1 MNLSQHFHL
10 AEFTASQTAERLGR
24 PIIAPPDV
32 IANLERLCTTLLE
45 PIRIELGR
53 SIIIT
58 SGYRPDWLNAAIGG
72 SAHSAHM
79 QGLAA
84 DVKVVGMA
92 PREFSRWVMHRE
104 FEALDQC
111 IMEGT
116 WTHLAV
122 SLAVPRHEYL
132 TASFAGGKATYT
144 KGIA

>member
-1 MNLSQHFHL
+1 MHLSEHFL
-10 AEFTASQTAERLGR
+10 LSEFTFSQTATRLGR
-24 PIIAPPDV
+24 EVIAPPDV
-32 IANLERLCTTLLE
+32 VDNLRLLCTTLLE

-53 SIIIT
+53 TIVIT
-58 SGYRPDWLNAAIGG
+58 SGYRPSWLNIAIGG
-72 SAHSAHM
+72 SATSAHM
-79 QGLAA
+79 SGLAA
-84 DVKVVGMA
+84 DVQVQGMS

-122 SLAVPRHEYL
+122 SLAVPRHDYL